1 MRRRIGFL
9 LLDGYALMSCA
20 AAVEPLRAANLL
32 AGRALYDLVFLS
44 EGGGA
49 AMASVG
55 GAFDTVAL
63 AESGAGFDALFVVA
77 GGDPMGLRCPRANA
91 FLRAA
96 DRRGVALGGISGGAV
111 VLARAGLLTGRR
123 FTVHWQHFDA
133 LREAAPDAL
142 MERRLYV
149 IDRDRF
155 TCAGGAAPLDMMH
168 ALITAQHGIELA
180 GQVADWFIHTRIREA
195 DDPQKAGPGERHG
208 LHDPTLL
215 AVIGLMESHLA
226 DPLSIAQLALLS
238 GLSARHLQRRFESQT
253 GVPLM
258 RFYRALRLDKARELL
273 GQTALPVL
281 DVALATG
288 FTNGAHFARAFRA
301 RFGMAPGAARAAG
314 PQLCRAPRRGDSA
327 VGSTVA
333 ARTGSRRA

>member
-1 MRRRIGFL
+1 MAMRQRIGFL
-9 LLDGYALMSCA
+9 LLEGYALMSCA

-44 EGGGA
+44 EAGGPA
-49 AMASVG
+49 PASVG
-55 GAFDTVAL
+55 GAFGTVAL
-63 AESGAGFDALFVVA
+63 AEAGTRFDAVFVVA
-77 GGDPMGLRCPRANA
+77 GGDPMGLHCPRATA
-91 FLRAA
+91 FLRRL
-96 DRRGVALGGISGGAV
+96 DRQGVPLGGISGGAV

-133 LREAAPDAL
+133 LREGSPDHL

-155 TCAGGAAPLDMMH
+155 TCAGGSAPLDMMH
-168 ALITAQHGIELA
+168 ALITAHHGIELA
-180 GQVADWFIHTRIREA
+180 GQVADWFIHTRIRDA
-195 DDPQKAGPGERHG
+195 DDPQKAGPAERHG

-215 AVIGLMESHLA
+215 AVVDLMESHLA
-226 DPLSIAQLALLS
+226 DPLSVAQLAVLS
-238 GLSARHLQRRFESQT
+238 GMSPRHLQRRFEAQT

-288 FTNGAHFARAFRA
+288 FGNGAHFARAFRQ
-301 RFGMAPGAARAAG
+301 RFGAPPSAARA
-314 PQLCRAPRRGDSA
+314 PSSPRGHPRSP
-327 VGSTVA
+327 
-333 ARTGSRRA
+333 

>member
-9 LLDGYALMSCA
+9 LLEDYALMSCA

-32 AGRALYDLVFLS
+32 ARRDLYDLVFLS
-44 EGGGA
+44 ETGGA
-49 AMASVG
+49 AAASVG
-55 GAFDTVAL
+55 GLFDTVAL
-63 AESGAGFDALFVVA
+63 ADVTGRFDALFVVA
-77 GGDPMGLRCPRANA
+77 GGDPMGLHCPRATA
-91 FLRAA
+91 FLRGCE
-96 DRRGVALGGISGGAV
+96 RRGVPLGGISGGAV
-111 VLARAGLLTGRR
+111 ILAKAGLLSGRR
-123 FTVHWQHFDA
+123 FTVHWQHFNA
-133 LREAAPDAL
+133 LREVSPDYL

-155 TCAGGAAPLDMMH
+155 TCAGGSAPLDMMH
-168 ALITAQHGIELA
+168 ALITAHHGIELA

-215 AVIGLMESHLA
+215 AVVGLMESHLA
-226 DPLSIAQLALLS
+226 DPLDIAQLALLS
-238 GLSARHLQRRFESQT
+238 GMSARHLQRRFEART

-258 RFYRALRLDKARELL
+258 RFYRGLRLDKARELL

-288 FTNGAHFARAFRA
+288 VSNGAHFARAFRE
-301 RFGMAPGAARAAG
+301 RFGAPPSALRAASS
-314 PQLCRAPRRGDSA
+314 RAG
-327 VGSTVA
+327 
-333 ARTGSRRA
+333 